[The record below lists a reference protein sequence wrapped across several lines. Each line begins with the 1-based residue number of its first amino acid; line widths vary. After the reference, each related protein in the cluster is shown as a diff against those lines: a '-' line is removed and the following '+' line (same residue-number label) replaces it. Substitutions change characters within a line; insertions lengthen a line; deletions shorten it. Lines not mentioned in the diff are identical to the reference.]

1 MKNENYLADWLS
13 DKISDD
19 ELKLLVSTTDF
30 LAYQKLKD
38 TLQNFTI
45 SKPDLEKNYNA
56 IKEKMVS
63 KKMKPS
69 KKVISIWSYTAVAAS
84 LLLFFGL
91 YNLYFTSNEFKT
103 GFGKSNTIVLNDES
117 RVQLNSNSSIHYSNF
132 FQFNRSIQL
141 KGEAFFEVQKG
152 SRFTVSTALGKV
164 TVLGTKFNVTAFDDY
179 FEVYCFEGK
188 VKVAI
193 DSKETSLKETILT
206 AGESV
211 RVFNSEF
218 ENWTTSDN
226 QLPNWNSGETTFKN
240 TPMKYVFEKFKN
252 QYGVDLVYPK
262 DIASIRYTG
271 SFSNIN
277 IQTALKSICI
287 PLNLNYSNTNSKTI
301 IISK

>member
-30 LAYQKLKD
+30 LAYQKLED
-38 TLQNFTI
+38 NFQNYTT
-45 SKPDLEKNYNA
+45 SEPDLDKNYDA
-56 IKEKMVS
+56 IKEKIAS

-91 YNLYFTSNEFKT
+91 FNLYFASNEFKT
-103 GFGKSNTIVLNDES
+103 GFGKTNTIVLNDES
-117 RVQLNSNSSIHYSNF
+117 RIQLNSNSSIKYSNF
-132 FQFNRSIQL
+132 FQYNRSIQL

-152 SRFTVSTALGKV
+152 RSFTVTSSLGKV
-164 TVLGTKFNVTAFDDY
+164 TVLGTKFNVTSFDHY
-179 FEVYCFEGK
+179 FEVTCYEGK
-188 VKVAI
+188 VKVDI
-193 DSKETSLKETILT
+193 QSKTTILT
-206 AGESV
+206 AGETV
-211 RVFNSEF
+211 RVFNLEF
-218 ENWTTSDN
+218 ENWTTKYN

-262 DIASIRYTG
+262 DIESIRYTG
-271 SFSNIN
+271 SFSNSN

-287 PLNLNYSNTNSKTI
+287 PLNLNYSNTNPRTI